1 MLKLLILTITL
12 LLTAPVAFGAQQ
24 NDSVFEQCT
33 EASKSLSNEAAI
45 EHCEKLHSQL
55 ENRNSNDSK
64 IILSLLKLEI
74 ADLYALQGLREES
87 RHYLQLVKQ
96 SEAFTLNQTVR
107 YRWNR
112 SMGLDFLHQN
122 LYPEATNYLKQAY
135 DIAALS
141 ENMTQLAKSANDLGL
156 VYSKQKDYKNALLH
170 YKESLKFKEE
180 LGNQYY
186 IGTTLNNLGLLNK
199 EQKNYQQAIQYYQ
212 QALDAFLKYTE
223 QDGFDQRVFNNMS
236 HLYEDLAVTYSLA
249 GNSEQGEIYTRRI
262 IDTFSRKLSQNDKVR
277 ALKNLALVHVEQN
290 QAGKAQ
296 LFIQEA
302 EHYATGDS
310 KYIAEIDYIKA
321 AIAYLNGNF
330 EESRYLLKQ
339 SIPLSQSAD
348 DTLVLEKAYH
358 LLHLLD
364 IEEQRF
370 KQAIDHLKKSY
381 QYKEQSLEA
390 QYESDLRVIQEQI
403 EKERVQRRLIAE
415 QLKSQKQSSKIQS
428 LSNTLLITTLVLV
441 VIAFSATFVIYRKVK
456 EKQRLLESIKTH
468 KEKVLLL
475 KSEQDNDSNDI
486 PVNGSEK
493 QQLGFR
499 QLLVELLIETL
510 ALWEKSTQTDRIE
523 LAEKSG
529 IWKVSI
535 DDGRLR
541 TRSLDKY
548 IDINKIPQNP
558 RWRNV
563 VKTSHYVLA
572 ECSIEQEERL
582 ALEAKLDQIM
592 QIIKERSVSQS
603 S

>member
-1 MLKLLILTITL
+1 MTTSALLADDLIME
-12 LLTAPVAFGAQQ
+12 PY
-24 NDSVFEQCT
+24 EQCIQ
-33 EASKSLSNEAAI
+33 ASENLSNELAI
-45 EHCEKLHSQL
+45 ERCETLHDQIGSLNDEKAKITRALVML
-55 ENRNSNDSK
+55 ET
-64 IILSLLKLEI
+64 
-74 ADLYALQGLREES
+74 ADLYALQGEQEQS
-87 RHYLQLVKQ
+87 RQYLQQVKQ
-96 SEAFTLNQTVR
+96 SEAFVLNQEVR

-122 LYPEATNYLKQAY
+122 LYPQATDYLQTAY
-135 DIAALS
+135 EIAALS
-141 ENMTQLAKSANDLGL
+141 ENITQQAKSANDLGL
-156 VYSKQKDYKNALLH
+156 VYYKQKNYKDALLY
-170 YKESLKFKEE
+170 YKESLKLKEQI
-180 LGNQYY
+180 GNFYY

-199 EQKNYQQAIQYYQ
+199 ELKNYSQAIQYYQ
-212 QALDAFLKYTE
+212 QALDAFITYTE
-223 QDGFDQRVFNNMS
+223 TDDFDQRVFTNLS
-236 HLYEDLAVTYSLA
+236 HLYEDLAVTYSLT
-249 GNSEQGEIYTRRI
+249 GEPERGEEYTRRI

-277 ALKNLALVHVEQN
+277 ALKNLARVHVEQN
-290 QAGKAQ
+290 QADKAQ

-302 EHYATGDS
+302 EHYATRDS

-330 EESRYLLKQ
+330 EEARYLLKQ
-339 SIPLSQSAD
+339 SIPLSKSND
-348 DTLVLEKAYH
+348 DTHVLEQSYD

-364 IEEQRF
+364 LQDEHFES
-370 KQAIDHLKKSY
+370 AIQHLKTAY
-381 QYKEQSLEA
+381 QYKEKSLSS

-415 QLKSQKQSSKIQS
+415 QLKSQQQSSKIQS
-428 LSNTLLITTLVLV
+428 LSNTLLIISLVLV
-441 VIAFSATFVIYRKVK
+441 IIAFTAAFIIYRKVK

-468 KEKVLLL
+468 KDKVLLL
-475 KSEQDNDSNDI
+475 ESEQDSDMSEE
-486 PVNGSEK
+486 PVAQESK
-493 QQLGFR
+493 QNLDFR

-572 ECSIEQEERL
+572 ECKVEQDERL
-582 ALEAKLDQIM
+582 ALEAKLDHIM
-592 QIIKERSVSQS
+592 QVIKQRSVSQS